1 MTWRKLTA
9 LAPRSLAGQ
18 MIALLLL
25 ALVLAQGITLA
36 IYLDE
41 RRHAVRAAER
51 AQVVSRLVSVV
62 RLLGDTPAE
71 LSERITRTASGPRL
85 GFWLAA
91 ESAVGTADPE
101 ARDHPLQRRLRGL
114 LADTGSDRVLV
125 RLEDSERFFAWRKAR
140 RQARREARQEA
151 REQARWD
158 DEDDD
163 GDAHRRREWRKREYW
178 EKRRHRLPLSLTV
191 SVRLADGR
199 WLNAATLVPFNA
211 PAWAWPS
218 LLSMGLMAL
227 AILVIVVFSVRR
239 ITRPL
244 RTLAAAADRFGRGQ
258 DGAPPAEAG
267 PEEVRRTIHAFNE
280 MQDRLRRFV
289 ADRTGMLAA
298 ISHDLRTPITTLRLR
313 AEFIED
319 PETRDKILETLAE
332 MQQMTE
338 ATLAFLREDAA
349 REDSRQVDVAALI
362 QSLCDDLADAGREV
376 AFAGAVRTPLVC
388 RPVALKR
395 ALANL
400 VENAVAYGARARVAL
415 EEDGAELRIVVDDDG
430 PGIPPE
436 RMEEIFEPFVRLE
449 GSRSRETGGVGLG
462 LAIARSIARGHGG
475 DVILENRPEGGLRA
489 ILRLP
494 KAGQG

>member
-1 MTWRKLTA
+1 MIRQRLKA
-9 LAPRSLAGQ
+9 LLPRSLAGQ

-25 ALVLAQGITLA
+25 ALVVAQGVTLA

-51 AQVVSRLVSVV
+51 AQVISRLVSVV
-62 RLLGDTPAE
+62 RLLGDTPPE

-85 GFWLAA
+85 GFWLAGK
-91 ESAVGTADPE
+91 SAVDAGDPADLD
-101 ARDHPLQRRLRGL
+101 RPLQRRLRDQLEG
-114 LADTGSDRVLV
+114 TGSGPVLV
-125 RLEDSERFFAWRKAR
+125 RLEESERFLAWRKAR
-140 RQARREARQEA
+140 RQARFED
-151 REQARWD
+151 D
-158 DEDDD
+158 DEDDHA
-163 GDAHRRREWRKREYW
+163 GDDHAEDHHAEWRKRDYW
-178 EKRRHRLPLSLTV
+178 EKRRHRLPLSLTI

-227 AILVIVVFSVRR
+227 AILVIVVLSVRR

-244 RTLAAAADRFGRGQ
+244 RTLAAAADSFGRGQ
-258 DGAPPAEAG
+258 DGESVAEAG

-319 PETRDKILETLAE
+319 PEIRDKILETLDE

-349 REDSRQVDVAALI
+349 REDSRQVDLAALI
-362 QSLCDDLADAGREV
+362 QSLCDDLADTGQEV
-376 AFAGAVRTPLVC
+376 AFAGAGRTPFVC

-400 VENAVAYGARARVAL
+400 IENAVAYGDRARVAL
-415 EEDGAELRIVVDDDG
+415 REEESELCIVIDDDG
-430 PGIPPE
+430 PGVPPE
-436 RMEEIFEPFVRLE
+436 RMEAVFEPFVRLE
-449 GSRSRETGGVGLG
+449 DSRSRETGGVGLG

-475 DVILENRPEGGLRA
+475 EVTLENRPEGGLRA
-489 ILRLP
+489 ILSLP

>member
-1 MTWRKLTA
+1 MIWQRLKA
-9 LAPRSLAGQ
+9 LLPQSLAGQ

-25 ALVLAQGITLA
+25 ALVAAQGVTLA

-51 AQVVSRLVSVV
+51 AQVASRLVSVV
-62 RLLGDTPAE
+62 RLLGDTPPE

-91 ESAVGTADPE
+91 ESAVDPSDPE
-101 ARDHPLQRRLRGL
+101 SLDPPLQRRLRRL
-114 LADTGSDRVLV
+114 LADTGSGRVLV
-125 RLEDSERFFAWRKAR
+125 RLEDSERFLAWRKAR
-140 RQARREARQEA
+140 RQARLEDD
-151 REQARWD
+151 D
-158 DEDDD
+158 DEDDH
-163 GDAHRRREWRKREYW
+163 GEYRRAEWRQRDYW
-178 EKRRHRLPLSLTV
+178 EKRRHRLPLSLTI

-218 LLSMGLMAL
+218 LLSMGLMAA
-227 AILVIVVFSVRR
+227 AILVIVVLSVRR

-244 RTLAAAADRFGRGQ
+244 RTLAAAADSFGRGQ

-267 PEEVRRTIHAFNE
+267 PEEVRRTIRAFNE
-280 MQDRLRRFV
+280 MQERLRRFV

-319 PETRDKILETLAE
+319 PETRGKILETLDE
-332 MQQMTE
+332 MQQMAE
-338 ATLAFLREDAA
+338 ATLGFLREDAA
-349 REDSRQVDVAALI
+349 REDSRQVDLAALV

-376 AFAGAVRTPLVC
+376 AFAGAGRTPLVC

-395 ALANL
+395 ALSNL
-400 VENAVAYGARARVAL
+400 IENAVAYGERARVAL
-415 EEDGAELRIVVDDDG
+415 EDGMSELRIVVVDDG
-430 PGIPPE
+430 PGIPPD
-436 RMEEIFEPFVRLE
+436 RMAAVFEPFVRLE
-449 GSRSRETGGVGLG
+449 ESRSRETGGVGLG

-475 DVILENRPEGGLRA
+475 DVTLENRPEGGLRA

>member
-1 MTWRKLTA
+1 MIWQRLKA
-9 LAPRSLAGQ
+9 LLPQSLAGQ

-25 ALVLAQGITLA
+25 ALVAAQGVTLA

-51 AQVVSRLVSVV
+51 AQVASRLVSVV
-62 RLLGDTPAE
+62 RLLGDTPPE

-91 ESAVGTADPE
+91 ESAVDPSDPE
-101 ARDHPLQRRLRGL
+101 SLDPPLQRRLRRL
-114 LADTGSDRVLV
+114 LADTGSGRVLV
-125 RLEDSERFFAWRKAR
+125 RLEDSERFLAWRKAR
-140 RQARREARQEA
+140 RQARL
-151 REQARWD
+151 
-158 DEDDD
+158 EDDD
-163 GDAHRRREWRKREYW
+163 DEGDHGEYRRAEWRQRDYW
-178 EKRRHRLPLSLTV
+178 EKRRHRLPLSLTI

-218 LLSMGLMAL
+218 LLSMGLMAA
-227 AILVIVVFSVRR
+227 AILVIVVLSVRR

-244 RTLAAAADRFGRGQ
+244 RTLAAAADSFGRGQ

-267 PEEVRRTIHAFNE
+267 PEEVRRTIRAFNE
-280 MQDRLRRFV
+280 MQERLRRFV

-319 PETRDKILETLAE
+319 PEIRDKVLETLDE

-349 REDSRQVDVAALI
+349 REDSRQVDLAALI
-362 QSLCDDLADAGREV
+362 QSLCDDLADAGQEV
-376 AFAGAVRTPLVC
+376 GFAGAGRTPFVC

-400 VENAVAYGARARVAL
+400 
-415 EEDGAELRIVVDDDG
+415 I
-430 PGIPPE
+430 
-436 RMEEIFEPFVRLE
+436 
-449 GSRSRETGGVGLG
+449 
-462 LAIARSIARGHGG
+462 
-475 DVILENRPEGGLRA
+475 
-489 ILRLP
+489 
-494 KAGQG
+494 

>member
-1 MTWRKLTA
+1 MIRQRLKVL
-9 LAPRSLAGQ
+9 LPRSLAGQ

-25 ALVLAQGITLA
+25 ALVAAQGVTLA

-51 AQVVSRLVSVV
+51 AQVISRLVSVV
-62 RLLGDTPAE
+62 RLLGDTPPE

-85 GFWLAA
+85 GFWLAG
-91 ESAVGTADPE
+91 ESAVDAGGPADLD
-101 ARDHPLQRRLRGL
+101 RPLQRRLRGQL
-114 LADTGSDRVLV
+114 EGTGSGPVLV
-125 RLEDSERFFAWRKAR
+125 RLEESERFLSWRKAR
-140 RQARREARQEA
+140 RQARL
-151 REQARWD
+151 
-158 DEDDD
+158 EDDD
-163 GDAHRRREWRKREYW
+163 DDDHAEDHHGEWRKRDYW
-178 EKRRHRLPLSLTV
+178 EKRRHRLPLSLTI

-227 AILVIVVFSVRR
+227 AILVIVVLSVRR

-244 RTLAAAADRFGRGQ
+244 RTLAAAADSFGRGQ
-258 DGAPPAEAG
+258 DGESVAEAG

-319 PETRDKILETLAE
+319 PEIRDKILETLDE

-349 REDSRQVDVAALI
+349 REDSRQVDLAALI
-362 QSLCDDLADAGREV
+362 QSLCDDLADTGQEV
-376 AFAGAVRTPLVC
+376 AFVGAGRTPFVC

-400 VENAVAYGARARVAL
+400 IENAVAYGDRARVAL
-415 EEDGAELRIVVDDDG
+415 REEESELCIVIDDDG
-430 PGIPPE
+430 PGVPPE
-436 RMEEIFEPFVRLE
+436 RMEAVFEPFVRLE
-449 GSRSRETGGVGLG
+449 ESRSRETGGVGLG

-475 DVILENRPEGGLRA
+475 DVALENRPEGGLRA
-489 ILRLP
+489 VFRLP

>member
-1 MTWRKLTA
+1 MIWRKLQA
-9 LAPRSLAGQ
+9 LVPKSLAGQ

-25 ALVLAQGITLA
+25 ALILAQGITLA

-51 AQVVSRLVSVV
+51 AQVASRLVSVV
-62 RLLGDTPAE
+62 RLLGDTPPE

-85 GFWLAA
+85 GFWLTA
-91 ESAVGTADPE
+91 ESAVDPGDPE
-101 ARDHPLQRRLRGL
+101 ALDRPLQRRLHGL
-114 LADTGSDRVLV
+114 LEGTGSRRVLV
-125 RLEDSERFFAWRKAR
+125 RLEDSERFFAWRQAR
-140 RQARREARQEA
+140 RQARRDD
-151 REQARWD
+151 D
-158 DEDDD
+158 DEDDHAD
-163 GDAHRRREWRKREYW
+163 DDHDEYHRAEWRKRDYW
-178 EKRRHRLPLSLTV
+178 EKRRHRLPLSLTI

-218 LLSMGLMAL
+218 LLSMALMAL

-244 RTLAAAADRFGRGQ
+244 RTLAAAADSFGRGQ
-258 DGAPPAEAG
+258 DAEPPAEAG

-280 MQDRLRRFV
+280 MQERLRRFV

-319 PETRDKILETLAE
+319 PETRDKILETLDE

-349 REDSRQVDVAALI
+349 REDSRQVDLAALI
-362 QSLCDDLADAGREV
+362 QSLCDDLADAGRAV
-376 AFAGAVRTPLVC
+376 AFAGAGRTPLVC

-400 VENAVAYGARARVAL
+400 IENAVAYGERARVAL
-415 EEDGAELRIVVDDDG
+415 EEDAAELAIVIDDDG
-430 PGIPPE
+430 PGIPPD
-436 RMEEIFEPFVRLE
+436 RMEAVFEPFVRLE
-449 GSRSRETGGVGLG
+449 ESRSRETGGVGLG

-475 DVILENRPEGGLRA
+475 DVTLENRPEGGLRA

>member
-1 MTWRKLTA
+1 MIRQRLKA
-9 LAPRSLAGQ
+9 LLPQSLAGQ
-18 MIALLLL
+18 MVALLLL
-25 ALVLAQGITLA
+25 ALVAAQGVTLA

-51 AQVVSRLVSVV
+51 AQVASRLVSVV
-62 RLLGDTPAE
+62 RLLDDTPPE

-91 ESAVGTADPE
+91 ESAVDPGDPE
-101 ARDHPLQRRLRGL
+101 ALDRPLQRRLRGL
-114 LADTGSDRVLV
+114 LEGTSSGRVLV
-125 RLEDSERFFAWRKAR
+125 RLEDSERFLAWRKAR
-140 RQARREARQEA
+140 RQARLED
-151 REQARWD
+151 D
-158 DEDDD
+158 DEDDH
-163 GDAHRRREWRKREYW
+163 GDYHRAEWRKRDYW
-178 EKRRHRLPLSLTV
+178 EKRRHRLPLSLTI

-227 AILVIVVFSVRR
+227 AILVIVVLSVRR

-244 RTLAAAADRFGRGQ
+244 RTLAAAADSFGRGQ
-258 DGAPPAEAG
+258 EGTPLAEAG

-319 PETRDKILETLAE
+319 PETRDKILETLDE

-349 REDSRQVDVAALI
+349 REDSRQVDLAALV
-362 QSLCDDLADAGREV
+362 QSLCDDLTDAGRDV
-376 AFAGAVRTPLVC
+376 AFAGAGRTPLIC

-400 VENAVAYGARARVAL
+400 IENATTYGERARVAL
-415 EEDGAELRIVVDDDG
+415 QDGATELAIVIDDDG

-436 RMEEIFEPFVRLE
+436 RMAAVFEPFVRLE
-449 GSRSRETGGVGLG
+449 ESRSRETGGVGLG

-475 DVILENRPEGGLRA
+475 DVTLENRAEGGLRA

-494 KAGQG
+494 KAEQG

>member
-1 MTWRKLTA
+1 MIRRTLSAWV
-9 LAPRSLAGQ
+9 PNSLAGQ

-25 ALVLAQGITLA
+25 ALVAAQGVTLA

-41 RRHAVRAAER
+41 RRHALRAAER
-51 AQVVSRLVSVV
+51 AQVASRLVSVV
-62 RLLGDTPAE
+62 RLLGDTPPE

-91 ESAVGTADPE
+91 ESAVDASDPE
-101 ARDHPLQRRLRGL
+101 ALDRPLQRRLGRL
-114 LADTGSDRVLV
+114 LADSGSGQILV
-125 RLEDSERFFAWRKAR
+125 RLEDSERFLAWRKAR
-140 RQARREARQEA
+140 REARREARRAE
-151 REQARWD
+151 E
-158 DEDDD
+158 
-163 GDAHRRREWRKREYW
+163 GDSSGAYRRAEWRKREYW
-178 EKRRHRLPLSLTV
+178 EKRRHRLPLSLTI

-267 PEEVRRTIHAFNE
+267 PEEVRRTIHAFND
-280 MQDRLRRFV
+280 MQERLRRFV

-319 PETRDKILETLAE
+319 PEIRDKILETLAE

-349 REDSRQVDVAALI
+349 REDSRQVDLAALV
-362 QSLCDDLADAGREV
+362 QSLCDDLADAGGEV
-376 AFAGAVRTPLVC
+376 AFAGAGRTPYLC

-395 ALANL
+395 ALSNL
-400 VENAVAYGARARVAL
+400 IENAVAYGARARVAL
-415 EEDGAELRIVVDDDG
+415 RQEAAELWIVVDDDG
-430 PGIPPE
+430 PGIPAE
-436 RMEEIFEPFVRLE
+436 RREEIFQPFVRLE
-449 GSRSRETGGVGLG
+449 DSRSRETGGAGLG

-475 DVILENRPEGGLRA
+475 DVTLENRPEGGLRA

>member
-1 MTWRKLTA
+1 MIRRTLDA
-9 LAPRSLAGQ
+9 LVPRSLAGQ

-25 ALVLAQGITLA
+25 ALVVAQGITLA

-41 RRHAVRAAER
+41 RRHALRAAER
-51 AQVVSRLVSVV
+51 AQVASRLVSVV
-62 RLLGDTPAE
+62 RLLGDTPPE

-91 ESAVGTADPE
+91 ESAVDASEPE
-101 ARDHPLQRRLRGL
+101 ALDRPLQRRLKGL
-114 LADTGSDRVLV
+114 LSGTGSGRVLV
-125 RLEDSERFFAWRKAR
+125 RLEDSERFLAWRKAR
-140 RQARREARQEA
+140 WEARRVQ
-151 REQARWD
+151 
-158 DEDDD
+158 EDDD
-163 GDAHRRREWRKREYW
+163 HGEHRRAEWRKREYW
-178 EKRRHRLPLSLTV
+178 EKRRHRLPLSLTI

-211 PAWAWPS
+211 PAWAWPP

-280 MQDRLRRFV
+280 MQERLRRFV

-319 PETRDKILETLAE
+319 PEIRDKILETLAE

-349 REDSRQVDVAALI
+349 REDSRQVDLAALI
-362 QSLCDDLADAGREV
+362 QSLCDDLADAGGEV
-376 AFAGAVRTPLVC
+376 AFAGADRTPYLC

-395 ALANL
+395 ALSNL
-400 VENAVAYGARARVAL
+400 IENAVAYGARARVAL
-415 EEDGAELRIVVDDDG
+415 RQEAAELWIVVDDDG
-430 PGIPPE
+430 PGIPAE
-436 RMEEIFEPFVRLE
+436 RREEIFEPFVRLE
-449 GSRSRETGGVGLG
+449 DSRSRETGGAGLG

-475 DVILENRPEGGLRA
+475 DVTLENRPEGGLRA

>member
-1 MTWRKLTA
+1 MIRRTLDA
-9 LAPRSLAGQ
+9 LVPRSLAGQ

-25 ALVLAQGITLA
+25 ALVVAQGITLA

-41 RRHAVRAAER
+41 RRHALRAAER
-51 AQVVSRLVSVV
+51 AQALSRLVSVV
-62 RLLGDTPAE
+62 RLLGDTPPE

-91 ESAVGTADPE
+91 ESTVDAGEPE
-101 ARDHPLQRRLRGL
+101 ALDRPLQRRLTKL
-114 LADTGSDRVLV
+114 LSGTGSGRVLV
-125 RLEDSERFFAWRKAR
+125 RLEDSERFLAWRKAR
-140 RQARREARQEA
+140 RDARREARRA
-151 REQARWD
+151 
-158 DEDDD
+158 DDD
-163 GDAHRRREWRKREYW
+163 DDHGEYRRAEWRKREYW
-178 EKRRHRLPLSLTV
+178 EKRRHRLPLSLTI

-199 WLNAATLVPFNA
+199 WLNAATLVPFNG

-227 AILVIVVFSVRR
+227 AILVIVAFSVRR

-267 PEEVRRTIHAFNE
+267 PEEVRRTIQAFNE
-280 MQDRLRRFV
+280 MQERLRRFV

-319 PETRDKILETLAE
+319 AETRDKILETLAE
-332 MQQMTE
+332 MQQMAE
-338 ATLAFLREDAA
+338 ATLAFLREDVA
-349 REDSRQVDVAALI
+349 REDSRQVDLTALI

-376 AFAGAVRTPLVC
+376 AFAGAGRTPYLC

-400 VENAVAYGARARVAL
+400 IENAVAYGERARVAL
-415 EEDGAELRIVVDDDG
+415 EDTAAELRILVDDDG

-449 GSRSRETGGVGLG
+449 DSRNRETGGVGLG

-475 DVILENRPEGGLRA
+475 DVTLENRPGGGLRA
-489 ILRLP
+489 TLRMP